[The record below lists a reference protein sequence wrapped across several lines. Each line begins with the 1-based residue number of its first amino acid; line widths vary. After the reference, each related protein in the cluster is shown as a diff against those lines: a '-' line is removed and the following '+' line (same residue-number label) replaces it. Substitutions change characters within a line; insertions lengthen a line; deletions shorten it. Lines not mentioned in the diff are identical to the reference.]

1 MTVEFSRP
9 IKADQIKRLTGET
22 HIEANEAEC
31 LALARRFGLSSLD
44 RLSADYSLIE
54 ENGAVMAR
62 GRMSAALAQPC
73 VATGVP
79 VPETI
84 DTDFLLRFVVEGD
97 DVPEGEELELDAD
110 DCDTIGYDGQLIDM
124 GEAVAETMALA
135 LDPFPRSPDADAT
148 LKAAGVV
155 DETEVGPFA
164 ILKGLKDK
172 LGG

>member
-1 MTVEFSRP
+1 MNMTVEFSRP

-54 ENGAVMAR
+54 ETGAVMAR

-97 DVPEGEELELDAD
+97 DVPEGEELELDAN

-124 GEAVAETMALA
+124 GEAVSETMALA
-135 LDPFPRSPDADAT
+135 MTPYPRAADADAY
-148 LKAAGVV
+148 LKESGVLSE
-155 DETEVGPFA
+155 DQAGPFA
-164 ILKGLKDK
+164 ALLALKDK
-172 LGG
+172 K